1 MLRKVKEFRIKIKE
15 KRLRRVKRKKVA
27 LLKLSSPL
35 LGVTLSSLHHPHS
48 ESNPFCPQWE
58 SLAPQLERP
67 LSLYPWLEVG
77 AC

>member
-15 KRLRRVKRKKVA
+15 KKLKRVKRKKVA
-27 LLKLSSPL
+27 LLKLSSLL

-48 ESNPFCPQWE
+48 ESNPFCPQ
-58 SLAPQLERP
+58 LAPQLERP